1 MEAERG
7 GKTGDK
13 EGRTGTM
20 SGGSGGGGSDRTE
33 TGGWGGDIHQAVL
46 VCVCVSRNFPLFY
59 PCEDKMFSQGC
70 EDGDVKMCH
79 SAASTKRSGLRFGVK
94 VETWWMSV
102 EAVLRGIRQ
111 VSV

>member
-33 TGGWGGDIHQAVL
+33 TGGWRGGTFIRL
-46 VCVCVSRNFPLFY
+46 SWCVCVSRNFPLFC

-94 VETWWMSV
+94 VETWWMNV
-102 EAVLRGIRQ
+102 EAVLRVIRQ